1 MFIERM
7 LLCMKEKK
15 ITKKQI
21 STDLGLGINQIKYW
35 QDHQNTPA
43 ADVVAAIA
51 DYLDVSADYLLGRT
65 DLPSRSLPNPYLL
78 NDHELRMLTA
88 YRGALDMQLAVDRL
102 LGISD
107 EELIPVYAAAHS
119 EDNRPDGI
127 VFIPKKQW
135 EELQELPE
143 TEDPLL

>member
-15 ITKKQI
+15 ITKKKI
-21 STDLGLGINQIKYW
+21 SQDLGLGINQIKYW
-35 QDHQNTPA
+35 QDHKNTPA

-65 DLPSRSLPNPYLL
+65 ESPDRALPNPYLL
-78 NDHELRMLTA
+78 NEHELRMITA
-88 YRGALDMQLAVDRL
+88 YRSAPDMQLAVDRL

-127 VFIPKKQW
+127 VFLTKQQW
-135 EELQELPE
+135 EDLQKLPE
-143 TEDPLL
+143 SEDPLL

>member
-1 MFIERM
+1 M

-15 ITKKQI
+15 ITKKKI
-21 STDLGLGINQIKYW
+21 SSDLGLGINQIKYW

-51 DYLDVSADYLLGRT
+51 DYLDVSADYLLGRSERP
-65 DLPSRSLPNPYLL
+65 DRSLPNPYLL

-88 YRGALDMQLAVDRL
+88 YRSAPDMQLAVDRL

-107 EELIPVYAAAHS
+107 EELVPVYAAAHS

-127 VFIPKKQW
+127 VFLTRAQW
-135 EELQELPE
+135 EELQKLPE
-143 TEDPLL
+143 SDDPLL